1 MCRFDEER
9 LVLLIM
15 NNDGGKKQVKP
26 SDYINQIKPSKN
38 NHSGF
43 DVIGKNEIDI
53 NEIIQIPSKSFLL
66 MDLYF

>member
-1 MCRFDEER
+1 MEE
-9 LVLLIM
+9 
-15 NNDGGKKQVKP
+15 KKQKP

-38 NHSGF
+38 NHLGF